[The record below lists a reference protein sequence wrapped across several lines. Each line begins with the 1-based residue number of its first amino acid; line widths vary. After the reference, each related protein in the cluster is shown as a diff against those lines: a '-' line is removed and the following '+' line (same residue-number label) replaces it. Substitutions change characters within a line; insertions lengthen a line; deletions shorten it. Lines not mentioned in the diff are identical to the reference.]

1 MHVKSCREDAPVN
14 GRRVWVQLS
23 HGLLLLMLVAYMYHV
38 TSINQIRPPLL
49 ALGLYAGAGHGRL
62 PPPWAEPCQSRD
74 RQSQNLA
81 LHAVS
86 SSVICLPE
94 FYTGDE
100 ERARNE
106 STSRNHSSKSPVLR
120 FYTFICKKIR
130 YCASTYFT
138 SVSYTHLTLPTIYSV

>member
-1 MHVKSCREDAPVN
+1 M
-14 GRRVWVQLS
+14 S
-23 HGLLLLMLVAYMYHV
+23 HELLLLMLVAYMYHV
-38 TSINQIRPPLL
+38 TRINQIRPPLL

-94 FYTGDE
+94 FYYRAMLR
-100 ERARNE
+100 RARYCYGKL
-106 STSRNHSSKSPVLR
+106 SVCPSVRNVEVL
-120 FYTFICKKIR
+120 
-130 YCASTYFT
+130 
-138 SVSYTHLTLPTIYSV
+138 